1 MLRTPERVRGVT
13 SLSFEGLRAR
23 RTEIPMPMTNL
34 VGVDGPDAVVPEAS
48 IEAVFEAF
56 HDVPFGWLV
65 GPNSPADLT
74 TRLQDRGMTPFQSLA
89 GLGLAR
95 ISSTVSVPAGAHV
108 REIGS
113 DQREPFA
120 ELLAEAQLRL
130 PPAWH
135 GRVHVRLHFFAGPA
149 GGPGACSAPG
159 FLDTRDSAGVARR
172 SSSHRLKAPPAWTRI
187 KGESNVQGGGEN
199 GSVEGRGTGRGIGT
213 DGGSPE
219 GDWSPCRRRG
229 GRGGLPGAGAAV
241 ERQPEARRGAAAAAW
256 RIAGGAVP

>member
-1 MLRTPERVRGVT
+1 MPTDRIHLIASLEEFMLRTPERVRGVT

-113 DQREPFA
+113 DQREPFD
-120 ELLAEAQLRL
+120 ELLGRSFGL
-130 PPAWH
+130 PPVVVAYMCDFY
-135 GRVHVRLHFFAGPA
+135 FFAGPEVRARNYFGYVDGVDEPVGVGSSIYEPNGDAILTLA
-149 GGPGACSAPG
+149 GSAVLPGYRSRGVYHALVQRRFQDAIDDGLQAAVIQAVRATSAPICRGLG
-159 FLDTRDSAGVARR
+159 FEELCSQVIYAR
-172 SSSHRLKAPPAWTRI
+172 
-187 KGESNVQGGGEN
+187 Q
-199 GSVEGRGTGRGIGT
+199 
-213 DGGSPE
+213 
-219 GDWSPCRRRG
+219 
-229 GRGGLPGAGAAV
+229 
-241 ERQPEARRGAAAAAW
+241 
-256 RIAGGAVP
+256 